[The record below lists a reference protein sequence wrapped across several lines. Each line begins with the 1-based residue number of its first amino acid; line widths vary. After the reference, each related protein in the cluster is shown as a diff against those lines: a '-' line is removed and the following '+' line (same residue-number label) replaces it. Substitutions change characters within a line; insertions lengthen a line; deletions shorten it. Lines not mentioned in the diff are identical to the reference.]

1 MEYDEAP
8 NNVHALFPGI
18 DTTPFGR
25 AASLDELSDQGWS
38 AVPERTIAAEEAVA
52 GGRGRAGHSRRAVTA
67 MWVGVAVLAGA
78 GLAGGREVL
87 APSARSSSHL
97 GASSV
102 ASHRSSLATSHA
114 LLAFTLGRRV
124 ARVVHRDVQRAPAH
138 PTARRRASRPTRT
151 THKLAASASAP
162 APVPPAPEQ
171 TASAP
176 VYASAGSDS
185 GGGGG
190 ESSAGGS
197 SSSSSAQRAGP
208 SGPVSLIG
216 AGTTPSG

>member
-1 MEYDEAP
+1 VEYDEAP

-52 GGRGRAGHSRRAVTA
+52 GGGGRVGHGRAVVTV
-67 MWVGVAVLAGA
+67 MWVGLAVLAGA
-78 GLAGGREVL
+78 ALAGGRAVL

-97 GASSV
+97 AASSV
-102 ASHRSSLATSHA
+102 PSRRSSLATSHA
-114 LLAFTLGRRV
+114 LLALTLGRRV
-124 ARVVHRDVQRAPAH
+124 ARVVHHGVQPAPAH
-138 PTARRRASRPTRT
+138 PTARRRASRPART
-151 THKLAASASAP
+151 THKPTASASAP
-162 APVPPAPEQ
+162 APAPPPAE
-171 TASAP
+171 TASTP
-176 VYASAGSDS
+176 VYASAASDS

>member
-1 MEYDEAP
+1 VEYDEAP

-25 AASLDELSDQGWS
+25 VASLDQLSDQGWS

-52 GGRGRAGHSRRAVTA
+52 GDRGRAGHGRRAATA

-78 GLAGGREVL
+78 GLAAGRAVL
-87 APSARSSSHL
+87 APSPRPSSHL
-97 GASSV
+97 AASAATSQ
-102 ASHRSSLATSHA
+102 RSALATSHR
-114 LLAFTLGRRV
+114 LLASAA
-124 ARVVHRDVQRAPAH
+124 ARVRVPVVHHDLRRAPSH
-138 PTARRRASRPTRT
+138 PTARRHASRPARSAPERAT
-151 THKLAASASAP
+151 TASAP
-162 APVPPAPEQ
+162 QTAATEQ
-171 TASAP
+171 TPSAP
-176 VYASAGSDS
+176 VYASAASDS

-190 ESSAGGS
+190 GSSAGGS